1 MTTPDNKSDEIKKSH
16 AEKPL
21 DLGYERT
28 RLAADR
34 TLMAWIRT
42 SVSMISFG
50 FTIFKFFMYL
60 RESNVL
66 SGQLPMYG
74 PRNLGLG
81 LVGLG
86 TLLLALAIL
95 EYFVYQRSLSK
106 RTGQPFP
113 LSTAL
118 IASILIS
125 FIGILALFNLL
136 FNVGPL

>member
-1 MTTPDNKSDEIKKSH
+1 MSPPGGE
-16 AEKPL
+16 PP

-34 TLMAWIRT
+34 TLMSWIRT

-50 FTIFKFFMYL
+50 FTIFKFFVYL
-60 RESNVL
+60 RESNLL
-66 SGQLPMYG
+66 SSQLPLHG

-86 TLLLALAIL
+86 TFLLGMAIV
-95 EYFVYQRSLSK
+95 EYLLYQRWLSHEMK
-106 RTGQPFP
+106 QKFP

-118 IASILIS
+118 LAAILIS
-125 FIGILALFNLL
+125 LIGVLALLNLL
-136 FNVGPL
+136 YNV

>member
-1 MTTPDNKSDEIKKSH
+1 MSPQDSKK
-16 AEKPL
+16 P

-42 SVSMISFG
+42 AVSMISFG

-60 RESNVL
+60 RESDVL

-74 PRNLGLG
+74 PRNLGLL

-86 TLLLALAIL
+86 TFLLGMAIV
-95 EYFVYQRSLSK
+95 EYLIYQRWLSRETK
-106 RTGQPFP
+106 QKFP
-113 LSTAL
+113 LSTTLLAAVL
-118 IASILIS
+118 LSI
-125 FIGILALFNLL
+125 IGILALINLL
-136 FNVGPL
+136 YNVGPL

>member
-1 MTTPDNKSDEIKKSH
+1 MSAGEQ
-16 AEKPL
+16 KPY

-28 RLAADR
+28 RMSADR

-42 SVSMISFG
+42 AVSMISFG
-50 FTIFKFFMYL
+50 FTIYKFFMYL
-60 RESNVL
+60 QESHLL
-66 SGQLPMYG
+66 SGQLLMHG

-86 TLLLALAIL
+86 TFLLAMAIV
-95 EYFVYQRSLSK
+95 EYLLYERSLSK
-106 RTGQPFP
+106 RMGQKFP

-118 IASILIS
+118 MAAILIS
-125 FIGILALFNLL
+125 VLGILALLNIL